1 MMLAVVRIRGSV
13 GVRKKLEDSMSIL
26 RLNAPNRCVVVPDNP
41 SYNGMIVK
49 VKDYVTF
56 GKINFNTFL
65 AMLKKRGRLDG
76 NKRLD
81 EKTIKETGYE
91 SIEQMAKAI
100 FEGKVS
106 MKNIPKLKPI
116 FKLTPPSKGFK
127 SIKQHWPKGDLGDRG
142 EAINELLER
151 MI

>member
-1 MMLAVVRIRGSV
+1 MLAVVRIRGSV
-13 GVRKKLEDSMSIL
+13 GVRKKLKDSMSIL
-26 RLNAPNRCVVVPDNP
+26 RLDAPNRCVVVPDNP
-41 SYNGMIVK
+41 SYNGMITK
-49 VKDYVTF
+49 VRDYVTF
-56 GKINFNTFL
+56 GKINFDTLL
-65 AMLKKRGRLDG
+65 AMLKKRGRLDE

-100 FEGKVS
+100 FEGQVS
-106 MKNIPKLKPI
+106 MKSIPKLKPI

-127 SIKQHWPKGDLGDRG
+127 SIKQHWPKGDLGNRG

>member
-1 MMLAVVRIRGSV
+1 MLAVVRIRGSV
-13 GVRKKLEDSMSIL
+13 GVRKKLKDSMSIL
-26 RLNAPNRCVVVPDNP
+26 RLDAPNRCVVVPDNP
-41 SYNGMIVK
+41 SYNGMIKK
-49 VKDYVTF
+49 VRDYVTF
-56 GKINFNTFL
+56 GKINFDTFL

-100 FEGKVS
+100 FGGQVS

>member
-1 MMLAVVRIRGSV
+1 MLAIVRIRGSV
-13 GVRKKLEDSMSIL
+13 DVRKKLKDTMSIL
-26 RLNAPNRCVVVPDNP
+26 RLDAPNRCIVVPDNP
-41 SYNGMIVK
+41 SYNGMIQK
-49 VKDYVTF
+49 IKDYVTF
-56 GKINFNTFL
+56 GKINFDTFL

-100 FEGKVS
+100 FEGKVN
-106 MKNIPKLKPI
+106 MKSIPKLNPV
-116 FKLTPPSKGFK
+116 FRLTPPSKGFK
-127 SIKQHWPKGDLGDRG
+127 SIKQHWPKGDLGNRG